1 MLNKTHKG
9 FLETFKEGCLALYEK
24 QWNEEILMTKDQH
37 IAVYV
42 GVWVARKGGVLSGI
56 DRLNLQREINAFL
69 MQRGECLTAA
79 GCSLLDQMVNSAIQV
94 VLAKK
99 DY

>member
-1 MLNKTHKG
+1 MT
-9 FLETFKEGCLALYEK
+9 LE
-24 QWNEEILMTKDQH
+24 QQ

-56 DRLNLQREINAFL
+56 DKLNLQREINAFL
-69 MQRGECLTAA
+69 MQKGECLTAA
-79 GCSLLDQMVNSAIQV
+79 GCSLLDQMVNFAVQV

-99 DY
+99 VEIYETETIEVPAVGKETKG